1 MKQSTLCDR
10 VTLEGIGVH
19 SGAPV
24 RMVLHPADP
33 GSGICFLRT
42 GLDDGRERLIEARVS
57 AVRAVELCTVIAEP
71 SGASVSTVEHLLA
84 ALAGLGIDN
93 VLIEIDGPEV
103 PILDGSAGMIVEA
116 IDQAGIK
123 PQSASRR
130 VIKVKKP
137 VRVDAGRAWAELQPS
152 NAGFSLDVEIDFPT
166 PLIGRQRLEMQ
177 LTPDAF
183 REELARAR
191 TFGLMK
197 DVERLW
203 KANFALG
210 ASLENTI
217 AIGDDRII
225 NPEGLRWPDEFVRH
239 KALDAV
245 GDLALAGAPIQGR
258 YRSYCGGH
266 KLNAM
271 MVEALLK
278 DRSAYEYVE
287 PQLAR
292 RASAGQ
298 AGAHA
303 LHAAF
308 APDVS

>member
-1 MKQSTLCDR
+1 MKQSTLRDR

-19 SGAPV
+19 SGAPA
-24 RMVLHPADP
+24 RMVLHPAEP
-33 GSGICFLRT
+33 GSGVCFLRT
-42 GLDDGRERLIEARVS
+42 GLEDARERLIEARAS
-57 AVRAVELCTVIAEP
+57 AVRATELCTVIAEP

-84 ALAGLGIDN
+84 ALSGLCVDN

-103 PILDGSAGMIVEA
+103 PILDGSSGLIVEA
-116 IDQAGIK
+116 IDQAGLRL
-123 PQSASRR
+123 QGMTRR
-130 VIKVKKP
+130 VIRVCKP
-137 VRVDAGRAWAELQPS
+137 VRIEMGRAWAELRPARS
-152 NAGFSLDVEIDFPT
+152 GFSLDVEIDFPT
-166 PLIGRQRLEMQ
+166 PLIGRQRFETL
-177 LTPDAF
+177 LTPEVF
-183 REELARAR
+183 RKELARAR

-239 KALDAV
+239 KTLDAI
-245 GDLALAGAPIQGR
+245 GDLALAGAPIQGC

-271 MVEALLK
+271 VVEALLK
-278 DRSAYEYVE
+278 DRTAFEYVDVI
-287 PQLAR
+287 AR
-292 RASAGQ
+292 RAVSGQ
-298 AGAHA
+298 AGAHSMQMA
-303 LHAAF
+303 YAAD
-308 APDVS
+308 AG